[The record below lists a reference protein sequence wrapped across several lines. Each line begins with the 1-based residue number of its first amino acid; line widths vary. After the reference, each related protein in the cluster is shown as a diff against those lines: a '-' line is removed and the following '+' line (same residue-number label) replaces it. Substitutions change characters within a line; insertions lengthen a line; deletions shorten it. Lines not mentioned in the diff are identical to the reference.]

1 MKKNFGV
8 EKKETINNKKTG
20 IKKQKTKN
28 KKTKNKKQKIKNK
41 KFSFIKFKK
50 KKKQKMEKNLEKTL
64 FYNHQSIKVKVFLT
78 SSDELKY

>member
-28 KKTKNKKQKIKNK
+28 KKTKNFHSSSLKE
-41 KFSFIKFKK
+41 

-64 FYNHQSIKVKVFLT
+64 FYNHQSIKVKVFLP
-78 SSDELKY
+78 SPDELKY